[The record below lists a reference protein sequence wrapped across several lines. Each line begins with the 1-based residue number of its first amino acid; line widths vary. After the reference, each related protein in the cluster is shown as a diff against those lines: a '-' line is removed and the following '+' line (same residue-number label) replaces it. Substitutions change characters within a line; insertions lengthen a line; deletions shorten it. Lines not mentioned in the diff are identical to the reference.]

1 MVDSYIWAV
10 VVTWLMVL
18 FSFMVTDVRCSKHQ
32 KAEFINPRGTASD
45 KFFTSL
51 VLISSFIICIRFSIL
66 YFIIRLLT
74 PTWLGLQ
81 GLGSLMD
88 KEFSAY

>member
-1 MVDSYIWAV
+1 
-10 VVTWLMVL
+10 
-18 FSFMVTDVRCSKHQ
+18 
-32 KAEFINPRGTASD
+32 
-45 KFFTSL
+45 
-51 VLISSFIICIRFSIL
+51 VLISSFIICIRFSVL
-66 YFIIRLLT
+66 HFIIRLLT